1 MCTILIIAQF
11 FHPFIISTSTC
22 SAIKTKQKVN
32 FTGSL
37 SIFMFMYLWQIHSFR
52 VSQEIILL
60 LIHHRHHRRSIS
72 AFLNFII
79 IENFYFLLC
88 YTLSLS
94 PRFCRRSHHFHQGS
108 FRECGFKHFK
118 QMADKI
124 MIGLSS
130 YSSIQTKNDSKRE
143 DWRGALL
150 NFSFLNLKLI

>member
-60 LIHHRHHRRSIS
+60 LIHHRHHRRSSIS

-94 PRFCRRSHHFHQGS
+94 PRFCRLVHITSIKDPS
-108 FRECGFKHFK
+108 ESV
-118 QMADKI
+118 A
-124 MIGLSS
+124 
-130 YSSIQTKNDSKRE
+130 SSISNKRQI
-143 DWRGALL
+143 
-150 NFSFLNLKLI
+150 KLWLD